1 MKLTLTCV
9 NVIVGFTAILLTLR
23 ILRFRRS
30 SDPAAEASSIADT

>member
-23 ILRFRRS
+23 TLRFGRTP
-30 SDPAAEASSIADT
+30 DPAAEADTS